1 MAGSR
6 LDRFT
11 ELFGRECSPFGDPNE
26 FYKSILLDAKKCPP
40 PTVDSKPNESEASV
54 WTIADAVDLYR
65 VDQWGADY
73 VGINDSGHVVLYPD
87 GQEAHKVDLHEIV
100 TGLHERGINTPV
112 LLRFSDIINHRL
124 HAINNAFQVAI
135 RENDYSGNYQAVY
148 PIKVNQQHQ
157 IVEEIAQ
164 CGRGLGFG
172 MEVGSKPELLAVM
185 AMTASNPNQLIV
197 CNGFKDAQ
205 YIEAVILAHK
215 LGRRIVPVIENIREL
230 DRIIATSEKY
240 DVRPTIGARVKLA
253 TTGSGRWGSSTGT
266 KSKFG
271 MTTTELLRAVE
282 SLKQHDMID
291 CLDLLHCHTGSQHQ
305 DIATIKSAVTEL
317 AHTFVQLRK
326 LDARLSYLD
335 IGGGLG
341 VDYMGGRADAASSMN
356 YTLEEYASDVVYRI
370 GSVCDAAGIKP
381 PTIVTECGR
390 AMAAYSS
397 VLVFDVLGSTGP
409 TDIIGPGLG
418 TDATVPELINPDAP
432 QPVRDLQSALS
443 IVQSPTPHLVA
454 CYHDAMRA
462 LDEVNTLYS
471 LGYLTLEQRAISERM
486 FWMICQHIQ
495 IACASLEETPDELS
509 ELDELMSDVY
519 FCNFSIFQSLPDAWA
534 IDQFFPIMPISRL
547 DEEPRRQAILGD
559 ITCDSDGKIGAYIDP
574 ESGIASTLS
583 VHELDSENIYYMGAF
598 LVGAYQ
604 ETLGDLHNLFGDAHT
619 VHIKL
624 DKDGWAID
632 ELIRGDTVRQVLSY
646 VQYNTNE
653 LVRALEKECESGVRK
668 GALTVPEARTMQR
681 FYESGLE
688 GYTYL
693 DPDIE
698 LTY

>member
-1 MAGSR
+1 MKKNASPTSAPVHAGSG
-6 LDRFT
+6 T
-11 ELFGRECSPFGDPNE
+11 AP
-26 FYKSILLDAKKCPP
+26 
-40 PTVDSKPNESEASV
+40 
-54 WTIADAVDLYR
+54 WTIAHAADLYR
-65 VDQWGADY
+65 VDQWGAGY
-73 VGINDSGHVVLYPD
+73 VGINDAGHVVLHPS
-87 GQEAHKVDLHEIV
+87 GQLAIDIDLHEIV

-112 LLRFSDIINHRL
+112 LLRFSDITEHRL
-124 HAINNAFQVAI
+124 HAINNAFQQAI
-135 RENDYSGNYQAVY
+135 RENDYNGNYQAVY

-157 IVEEIAQ
+157 IVQEIAQ
-164 CGRGLGFG
+164 CGRRLGFG

-215 LGRRIVPVIENIREL
+215 LGRRIVPVIENLREL
-230 DRIIATSEKY
+230 DRIIATAEKY
-240 DVRPTIGARVKLA
+240 GVRPTIGARVKLA

-282 SLKQHDMID
+282 SLKQHGMIN

-341 VDYMGGRADAASSMN
+341 VDYMGGQADAACSMN

-409 TDIIGPGLG
+409 TDIIGPSIG
-418 TDATVPELINPDAP
+418 PDAIGPDWIEHDTP
-432 QPVRDLQSALS
+432 QPVKDLESALS
-443 IVQSPTPHLVA
+443 IVQSTTPHLVA

-462 LDEVNTLYS
+462 IDEVNTLFS
-471 LGYLTLEQRAISERM
+471 LGYLTLEQRGVSERM

-495 IACASLEETPDELS
+495 IACATLEEIPDELR

-559 ITCDSDGKIGAYIDP
+559 ITCDSDGKIGSYINP
-574 ESGIASTLS
+574 EGGITSTLP
-583 VHELDSENIYYMGAF
+583 VHELDPEQIYYMGAF

-646 VQYNTNE
+646 VQYNATE
-653 LVRALEKECESGVRK
+653 LARALEKECELGVRV
-668 GALTVPEARTMQR
+668 GSLTVPEARTMQR

>member
-1 MAGSR
+1 MT
-6 LDRFT
+6 F
-11 ELFGRECSPFGDPNE
+11 PNLY
-26 FYKSILLDAKKCPP
+26 FSMPKDLTQTIATRK
-40 PTVDSKPNESEASV
+40 TISENAP
-54 WTIADAVDLYR
+54 WTIDDSADLYR
-65 VDQWGADY
+65 VDQWGAGY
-73 VGINDSGHVVLYPD
+73 IGINDAGHIVIYPE
-87 GQEAHKVDLHEIV
+87 GQASTGIDLHEIV
-100 TGLHERGINTPV
+100 TGLHERGVNTPV
-112 LLRFSDIINHRL
+112 LLRFSDIIEHRL
-124 HAINNAFQVAI
+124 NAISNAFQQAI
-135 RENDYSGNYQAVY
+135 KENEYSGNYQAVY
-148 PIKVNQQHQ
+148 PIKVNQQHH

-164 CGRGLGFG
+164 SGRALGFG

-185 AMTASNPNQLIV
+185 AITASNPNQLIV

-215 LGRRIVPVIENIREL
+215 LGRRIVPVIENLREL
-230 DRIIATSEKY
+230 DRIISTAEKY
-240 DVRPTIGARVKLA
+240 GVRPTIGARVKLA
-253 TTGSGRWGSSTGT
+253 TVGSGRWGSSTGT
-266 KSKFG
+266 LSKFG

-282 SLKQHDMID
+282 RLKAHDMID

-305 DIATIKSAVTEL
+305 DITSIKSAVTEL

-341 VDYMGGRADAASSMN
+341 VDYTGGRANADSSMN

-390 AMAAYSS
+390 AMAAFSS

-409 TDIIGPGLG
+409 TDIIGPMIRADG
-418 TDATVPELINPDAP
+418 AAHELIDADAP
-432 QPVRDLQSALS
+432 QPVKDLESALS
-443 IVQSPTPHLVA
+443 IVQSETPHLVA
-454 CYHDAMRA
+454 SYHDARSA
-462 LDEVNTLYS
+462 LDEVNTLFS
-471 LGYLTLEQRAISERM
+471 LGYLTLEQRAVSERM
-486 FWMICQHIQ
+486 FWMICRQIQ
-495 IACASLEETPDELS
+495 LACGALEEVPDELS
-509 ELDELMSDVY
+509 GLDELMSDVY

-534 IDQFFPIMPISRL
+534 IDQFFPIMPIGRL
-547 DEEPRRQAILGD
+547 DERPNRQAILGD
-559 ITCDSDGKIGAYIDP
+559 ITCDSDGKIADYIDP
-574 ESGIASTLS
+574 EGGIASTLP
-583 VHELDSENIYYMGAF
+583 VHALDSENIYYMGAF

-624 DKDGWAID
+624 DSNGWAID
-632 ELIRGDTVRQVLSY
+632 EIIRGDTIRQVLSY
-646 VQYNTNE
+646 VQYNANE
-653 LVRALEKECESGVRK
+653 LARVLEKECETGVRK
-668 GALTVPEARTMQR
+668 GSLTVPEARTMQR
-681 FYESGLE
+681 FYESGLD

>member
-1 MAGSR
+1 MSSTN
-6 LDRFT
+6 LYF
-11 ELFGRECSPFGDPNE
+11 LMQKSP
-26 FYKSILLDAKKCPP
+26 SA
-40 PTVDSKPNESEASV
+40 TVESQQIQSEAAS
-54 WTIADAVDLYR
+54 WTIADAMDLYR
-65 VDQWGADY
+65 VDQWGGGY
-73 VGINDSGHVVLYPD
+73 VGISDAGHVVINPN
-87 GQEAHKVDLHEIV
+87 GQDATKIDLHEIV
-100 TGLHERGINTPV
+100 TGLHERGVNTPV

-124 HAINNAFQVAI
+124 NAINNAFLQAI
-135 RENDYSGNYQAVY
+135 RENNYDGSYQAVY

-164 CGRGLGFG
+164 CGCGLGFG

-185 AMTASNPNQLIV
+185 AMTASNPSQLIV

-215 LGRRIVPVIENIREL
+215 LGRRIVPVIENLREL
-230 DRIIATSEKY
+230 DRIISTAKKY
-240 DVRPTIGARVKLA
+240 GVRPTIGARVKLA

-282 SLKQHDMID
+282 SLKRHRMID

-341 VDYMGGRADAASSMN
+341 VDYIGGQADAASSMN

-409 TDIIGPGLG
+409 TDIIGPSTGPEVVGLDSIEHD
-418 TDATVPELINPDAP
+418 TP
-432 QPVRDLQSALS
+432 QPVRDLESALS

-462 LDEVNTLYS
+462 LDEVNTLFS
-471 LGYLTLEQRAISERM
+471 LGYLTLEQRGISERM

-495 IACASLEETPDELS
+495 IACISLEEIPDELS
-509 ELDELMSDVY
+509 ELDELMCDVY

-559 ITCDSDGKIGAYIDP
+559 ITCDSDGKIGSYINPDG
-574 ESGIASTLS
+574 GISSTLP
-583 VHELDSENIYYMGAF
+583 VHELDSEQIYYIGAF

-632 ELIRGDTVRQVLSY
+632 ELIRGDTVSQVLSY
-646 VQYNTNE
+646 VQYNATE
-653 LVRALEKECESGVRK
+653 LARSLEKECELGVRM
-668 GALTVPEARTMQR
+668 GSLTVPEARIMQR
-681 FYESGLE
+681 FYQSGLE

>member
-1 MAGSR
+1 MR
-6 LDRFT
+6 L
-11 ELFGRECSPFGDPNE
+11 PNLYFPMLRDSTATVSSDE
-26 FYKSILLDAKKCPP
+26 TQDANAP
-40 PTVDSKPNESEASV
+40 
-54 WTIADAVDLYR
+54 WTIADSSDLYR
-65 VDQWGADY
+65 VDQWGAGY
-73 VGINDSGHVVLYPD
+73 IGINDSGHVTIHPR
-87 GQEAHKVDLHEIV
+87 GRGGTAIDLHEIV
-100 TGLHERGINTPV
+100 KGLHERGVNTPV
-112 LLRFSDIINHRL
+112 LLRFSDIIDHRL
-124 HAINNAFQVAI
+124 NAINNAFQHAI
-135 RENDYSGNYQAVY
+135 RENEYAGKYQAVY
-148 PIKVNQQHQ
+148 PIKVNQQHH

-164 CGRGLGFG
+164 SGRGLGFG

-185 AMTASNPNQLIV
+185 AITASNPNQLIV

-215 LGRRIVPVIENIREL
+215 LGRRIVPVIENLREL
-230 DRIIATSEKY
+230 DRIISTAKKY

-253 TTGSGRWGSSTGT
+253 TVGSGRWGNSTGT
-266 KSKFG
+266 LSKFG
-271 MTTTELLRAVE
+271 MTTTELLRAVDRLRE
-282 SLKQHDMID
+282 HGMID

-341 VDYMGGRADAASSMN
+341 VDYTGGRASAESSMN

-370 GSVCDAAGIKP
+370 GSVCDAAGIEP

-390 AMAAYSS
+390 AMAAFSS

-409 TDIIGPGLG
+409 TDIIGPMLG
-418 TDATVPELINPDAP
+418 SGAEPLERVAPDAP
-432 QPVRDLQSALS
+432 QPVRDLESALE
-443 IVQSPTPHLVA
+443 IVLSETPHLVA
-454 CYHDAMRA
+454 SYHDAVRA
-462 LDEVNTLYS
+462 LEEVNTLFS
-471 LGYLTLEQRAISERM
+471 LGYLSLEQRAVSERM
-486 FWMICQHIQ
+486 FWKICRHIQ
-495 IACASLEETPDELS
+495 LACKELEEIPDELS
-509 ELDELMSDVY
+509 GLDKLMSDVY

-534 IDQFFPIMPISRL
+534 IDQFFPIMPIGRL
-547 DEEPRRQAILGD
+547 DEQPNRQAILGD
-559 ITCDSDGKIGAYIDP
+559 ITCDSDGKIVDYIDP
-574 ESGIASTLS
+574 DGGIASTLP
-583 VHELDSENIYYMGAF
+583 VHELDSEHIYYMGAF

-624 DKDGWAID
+624 DNNGWAID
-632 ELIRGDTVRQVLSY
+632 EIIRGDTIRQVLSY
-646 VQYNTNE
+646 VQYNASE
-653 LVRALEKECESGVRK
+653 LARVLEKECETGVRK
-668 GALTVPEARTMQR
+668 GSLTVPEARTMQR
-681 FYESGLE
+681 FYESGLD